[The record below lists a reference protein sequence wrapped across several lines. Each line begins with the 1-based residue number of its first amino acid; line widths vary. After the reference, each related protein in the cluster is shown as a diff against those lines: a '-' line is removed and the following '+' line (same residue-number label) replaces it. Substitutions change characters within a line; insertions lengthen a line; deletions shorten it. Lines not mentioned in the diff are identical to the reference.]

1 MILTRLRFAVAL
13 FVPVALVAFATHLL
27 PQAVLT
33 SSSNFSSAGQGS
45 QIDRV
50 QHVDLLILH
59 GKLVDGSGN
68 KPRTADVGIRG
79 DRIVFVGDARYPHL
93 AGVIRIEATRTLD
106 ATGLVVAPGF
116 IDPHTHTLGDLS
128 DEKRKGNEAYLM
140 QGVTTVVTGNDGG
153 SAQNIG
159 ATLSQWEQQGIGTN
173 AILLAGFGTIRGKVL
188 GPTDAQPNAAQLEE
202 MKQLVA
208 RAMDEGAFGLSTGLY
223 YAPQSYSKTEEVIE
237 LSKVAAAKG
246 GIYDT
251 HMRSE
256 SAGLLEAIVETIR
269 IGREAKIP
277 VHISHIKALG
287 PEVWHRSAQ
296 AIQLIKQ
303 ARAAGIDASACQY
316 PYTASGTSLQASL
329 VPRWAEVG
337 GRRELLKRIDDP
349 QIRPRLIKEM
359 EENLKG
365 RGGADSLLIADSP
378 NREFVGKRLDAIAK
392 DMNKTPVEAGLELIK
407 LGSSGVIS
415 FNMNE
420 GDIRRFMKEKFVT
433 TCSDGSTGHPRKYGT
448 FTRKLREYVYNQ
460 KLISL
465 PFAVRNSSALTAETF
480 RIPERGLIREGY
492 FADVIVF
499 DEKTVADR
507 ATYEQPELLSVGMKF
522 VIVNGR
528 VAVENGAY
536 NGPLAGR
543 ALRKQ
548 IQSGGNGSAE
558 SPVEISGEPR
568 HHPKFENEFVRIWD
582 VTVPAGDATLWH
594 AHRNDNVVVTL
605 GGASLRIETVGAAPA
620 EVEWNFGDV
629 KFGKAT
635 YVHRA
640 MNVGTTPFH
649 NLTIELLRSPP
660 LSGILAN
667 TKEEIAR
674 PPILENERVRVY
686 KLSLAPGESTTTH
699 THFLPGLGISITPG
713 TIQVTTKGKDKPERV
728 KVPAGDVRWR
738 SGPVI
743 HSIKNVG
750 KTRFE
755 AVDIELK

>member
-1 MILTRLRFAVAL
+1 MLPSVISSRPEESGKILAYESIIAPQSMTNLQSLLLILTRLRSAVAL

-79 DRIVFVGDARYPHL
+79 DRIVFIGDARK
-93 AGVIRIEATRTLD
+93 EKFKATKTID

-223 YAPQSYSKTEEVIE
+223 YAPQSYSKTEEVI
-237 LSKVAAAKG
+237 
-246 GIYDT
+246 D
-251 HMRSE
+251 
-256 SAGLLEAIVETIR
+256 ETIR

-365 RGGADSLLIADSP
+365 RGSADSLLIADSP
-378 NREFVGKRLDAIAK
+378 NRGFVGKRLDAIAK
-392 DMNKTPVEAGLELIK
+392 DMNKTPVEAALELIK

-528 VAVENGAY
+528 VAVENGKY
-536 NGPLAGR
+536 TGVLAGR

-548 IQSGGNGSAE
+548 VAI
-558 SPVEISGEPR
+558 
-568 HHPKFENEFVRIWD
+568 
-582 VTVPAGDATLWH
+582 
-594 AHRNDNVVVTL
+594 
-605 GGASLRIETVGAAPA
+605 
-620 EVEWNFGDV
+620 
-629 KFGKAT
+629 
-635 YVHRA
+635 
-640 MNVGTTPFH
+640 
-649 NLTIELLRSPP
+649 
-660 LSGILAN
+660 
-667 TKEEIAR
+667 
-674 PPILENERVRVY
+674 
-686 KLSLAPGESTTTH
+686 
-699 THFLPGLGISITPG
+699 
-713 TIQVTTKGKDKPERV
+713 KGPW
-728 KVPAGDVRWR
+728 G
-738 SGPVI
+738 
-743 HSIKNVG
+743 
-750 KTRFE
+750 
-755 AVDIELK
+755 